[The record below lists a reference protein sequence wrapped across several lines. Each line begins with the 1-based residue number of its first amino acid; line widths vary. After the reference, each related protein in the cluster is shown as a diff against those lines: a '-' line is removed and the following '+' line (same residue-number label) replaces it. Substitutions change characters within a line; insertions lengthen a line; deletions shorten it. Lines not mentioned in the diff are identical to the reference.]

1 MSGKT
6 ADRQVDFD
14 PLVDELPSRYIVG
27 IDLGT
32 TNIAVTYVDTK
43 DKNRTVKVFP
53 ILQVTAPGETEKR
66 ETLPSFHFQPVDSE
80 MASESIRLP
89 WHKKKPKYSVGIYA
103 RNESANTAGRAIAS
117 AKSWLCH
124 AGVDRTAALLP
135 WQGASDVDRLS
146 PVEASAR
153 YLEHV
158 RRAWNQEFKN
168 EKLEDQDI
176 VLTLPASFDEV
187 ARTLTIEAAHLAK
200 LPRVILIEEP
210 QAAFYAWVNKHQQDW
225 SEKVHV
231 GQKILV
237 CDIGGGT
244 TDFTLIRVRE
254 SQVEGEKV
262 QFHRVAVGE
271 HLILGGD
278 NLDLTLAKYLEGK
291 LAKGG
296 QLQPDQWD
304 VLVGRSRQLKEDFL
318 GDNAPEKLTVK
329 VPGRGSKLI
338 GGSLQTEVSK
348 EEVQNLLVDGFLPTV
363 SWRDKPDS
371 LQSGF
376 QEFGL
381 PYASDPAITKYL
393 ASFLVAHRDKNE
405 GDQQESSNESELDR
419 KAVRP
424 DVILFNGGFFDS
436 PLLKQKTIES
446 ITDWFR
452 DESEPEWSPILLEND
467 RLDLAVARGA
477 AYYGLVRRGEGVR
490 IAASLARSYYIAV
503 ENEAETSAL
512 CIVPGSAEPGQNF
525 ELADQEFLLTLSQPV
540 EFSLY
545 VSSTRLADEPGV
557 LYEIDSE
564 QMTALPPIRT
574 VIQATS
580 RNEKRDIAVRLR
592 VGLSEIGT
600 IDLSCHE
607 VDSERSWKLQFDI
620 RSAVNTDIDAHQG
633 GGETQGF
640 ISEEDWQS
648 SRQKIED
655 VFSPEG
661 TAKPAQLV
669 NQLSACIGSDRSE
682 WPMSLLRRM
691 WETLFDLADG
701 RKKSAGHEARW
712 INLLG
717 FALRPGYGFAV
728 DDWRVTETW
737 RHVKDRLQ
745 YESPSARA
753 AIHILWRRLAGGLSR
768 GQQIAMAE
776 PLISS
781 LKTLTKK
788 LSGGTVKTATMR
800 PEDTAEIW
808 RMLGSFELLNI
819 DRKLAL
825 AQMILAVK
833 DKKSMAKIRDVLI
846 WTLGRLG
853 QRVPLYG
860 PLNTVIPNQTVESWL
875 ADLLKDRDAERN
887 SLFAIVQMAR
897 KTGDRFRDISDD
909 LRSDVLEFL
918 EENNAD
924 QAYLALVA
932 DGGELD
938 EETQDRAFG
947 ESLPKGLRIG

>member
-701 RKKSAGHEARW
+701 
-712 INLLG
+712 
-717 FALRPGYGFAV
+717 
-728 DDWRVTETW
+728 
-737 RHVKDRLQ
+737 
-745 YESPSARA
+745 
-753 AIHILWRRLAGGLSR
+753 
-768 GQQIAMAE
+768 
-776 PLISS
+776 S
-781 LKTLTKK
+781 LK
-788 LSGGTVKTATMR
+788 
-800 PEDTAEIW
+800 
-808 RMLGSFELLNI
+808 
-819 DRKLAL
+819 
-825 AQMILAVK
+825 
-833 DKKSMAKIRDVLI
+833 
-846 WTLGRLG
+846 
-853 QRVPLYG
+853 YG
-860 PLNTVIPNQTVESWL
+860 C
-875 ADLLKDRDAERN
+875 
-887 SLFAIVQMAR
+887 
-897 KTGDRFRDISDD
+897 
-909 LRSDVLEFL
+909 
-918 EENNAD
+918 
-924 QAYLALVA
+924 
-932 DGGELD
+932 
-938 EETQDRAFG
+938 
-947 ESLPKGLRIG
+947 